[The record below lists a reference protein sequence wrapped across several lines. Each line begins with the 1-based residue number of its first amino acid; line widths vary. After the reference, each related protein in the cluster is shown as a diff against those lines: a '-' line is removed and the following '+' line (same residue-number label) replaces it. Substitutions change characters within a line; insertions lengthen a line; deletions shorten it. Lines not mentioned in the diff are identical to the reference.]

1 MGSTESTDDSAAETA
16 PSTNAL
22 AEARWR
28 SLIAEVGAEIAQPL
42 TAALERINALT
53 STGRID
59 RSGLHALRDEVESAR
74 RVGMTAQ
81 LIARFAQ
88 TQLRQ
93 SRERVA
99 LADALQTVLTHRKR
113 ETEMRGISFKPL
125 LKSADV
131 LADATLTFSLLNTLL
146 DWALLQAD
154 SEIGFTI
161 DVKSWAAKV
170 RLTCR
175 FQLASAASA
184 SGVSGANSL
193 PLPQLDTLNWR
204 LLEQTAAAMKL
215 RMARQVTGGSA
226 AVTLEFELITTAEID
241 CISAVDLDQGAD
253 DPANSKPLAGSHVV
267 VVASRRDVR
276 LRIRDAI
283 RHMGLVVDLVASIEE
298 ASDFC
303 RDGLPHAFI
312 VESILQGDRFDRFFA
327 EIRAEVPGFPFI
339 DIIEEGKEFS
349 VSDDDHSERAR
360 VGQDAIDAA
369 LPSVLMFELSKAL

>member
-1 MGSTESTDDSAAETA
+1 MGTTKSSDDNAAEKT
-16 PSTNAL
+16 PSPRAL
-22 AEARWR
+22 SEGRWR

-42 TAALERINALT
+42 TAALERINTLT
-53 STGRID
+53 SSGRID

-74 RVGMTAQ
+74 QVGMTAQ

-88 TQLRQ
+88 VQLPQ
-93 SRERVA
+93 SRER
-99 LADALQTVLTHRKR
+99 
-113 ETEMRGISFKPL
+113 EMLGITLKPM
-125 LKSADV
+125 LKPADV
-131 LADATLTFSLLNTLL
+131 LSDPTLTFTLLNTLL
-146 DWALLQAD
+146 DWALLHAI

-175 FQLASAASA
+175 FQLASTAMA
-184 SGVSGANSL
+184 SGVTGANTL

-204 LLEQTAAAMKL
+204 LLEQTAAAMQL
-215 RMARQVTGGSA
+215 RLVRQVTAGNA
-226 AVTLEFELITTAEID
+226 AVSLEFELITKSEID
-241 CISAVDLDQGAD
+241 GISAFDLDQGAD
-253 DPANSKPLAGSHVV
+253 DSVNSKPLAGSHVV

-276 LRIRDAI
+276 VRIRDAI
-283 RHMGLVVDLVASIEE
+283 RHMGLIVDMVASIEE

-312 VESILQGDRFDRFFA
+312 IESILQGERFDRFCA

-360 VGQDAIDAA
+360 VGQEAIEAA